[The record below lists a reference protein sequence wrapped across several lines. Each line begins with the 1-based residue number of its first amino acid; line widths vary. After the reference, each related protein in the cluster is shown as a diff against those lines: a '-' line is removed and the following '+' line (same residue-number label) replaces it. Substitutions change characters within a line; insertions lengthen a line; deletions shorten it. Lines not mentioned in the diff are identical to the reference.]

1 MFQDLGHA
9 FVRYNLQ
16 QHDITNNP
24 HAHTH
29 TSERRPYFKLSK
41 TTILVTL
48 LQVTFTA
55 AHSLTGITILMI
67 WSDQQCWLNSYQ
79 TYHKSGFISTIPLK
93 ESGTLHHAAAASL
106 SQHHSSRT
114 YHCELCS
121 LWGVNKSA
129 HGKRRGKQATLFQWT
144 FCLYSDGLHST
155 TLFCRLWIL
164 LPSWRNRLTNC
175 SFTYRVHLQLHSIT
189 LVCRLLIL
197 LPTWTNLTN
206 FNFTSHTWTFL
217 QALDSAAHME
227 KSYKVHD
234 YISCL
239 DTWNH
244 QPKHTSSIFQIN
256 WMANI
261 CLF

>member
-1 MFQDLGHA
+1 MLQLLVYPNTTQAEHITVNCAA
-9 FVRYNLQ
+9 FGESIKVHMAREGGSKLLCSNGLFVF
-16 QHDITNNP
+16 TVMACTPP
-24 HAHTH
+24 HYSA
-29 TSERRPYFKLSK
+29 
-41 TTILVTL
+41 
-48 LQVTFTA
+48 
-55 AHSLTGITILMI
+55 G
-67 WSDQQCWLNSYQ
+67 
-79 TYHKSGFISTIPLK
+79 SGF
-93 ESGTLHHAAAASL
+93 
-106 SQHHSSRT
+106 
-114 YHCELCS
+114 
-121 LWGVNKSA
+121 
-129 HGKRRGKQATLFQWT
+129 
-144 FCLYSDGLHST
+144 
-155 TLFCRLWIL
+155 
-164 LPSWRNRLTNC
+164 WRNRLTNC

-189 LVCRLLIL
+189 LVCRVLIL